1 MRKHDTMPGSRWT
14 LRQRLLAAG
23 LAAFVATASPAFAAD
38 SANPY
43 AQAIE
48 TLADKLATRF
58 VDPATGRRYADVLRS
73 KLAAGQYEGIGEAK
87 DMARRLT
94 QDLQA
99 VAADGHLRVDL
110 APEADGPRG
119 PMPPGP
125 RLVVSSA
132 AGATGR
138 VDTSPPPTAR
148 PSLAPRQAS
157 ALAPMD
163 LPSVAETK
171 WIAPGVAY
179 IRFNQFAGEPASVA
193 AIQAFVKDHA
203 TAKAIIIDTRSL
215 SRGGGLAEMDALFP
229 HLFDRETVLVEM
241 AVAKNDGPSGGPIP
255 FGGRTLRD
263 ISGPANMLVRQ
274 HLAVPDV
281 EPRLAKAKVFYLT
294 SKRTRSAGEHFA
306 LALQRTH
313 RGILIGERTAGANH
327 FGGIEPIGA
336 GLAAFVPVGRTYDP
350 DTGKDWEGTGI
361 VPDIEVPAD
370 QALDRALALAS
381 AE

>member
-1 MRKHDTMPGSRWT
+1 MRKHDPMPGSRWSPY
-14 LRQRLLAAG
+14 RRLLLAG
-23 LAAFVATASPAFAAD
+23 LVALVATASPVFAAD

-58 VDPATGRRYADVLRS
+58 VDPATGQRYAEMLRS
-73 KLAAGQYEGIGEAK
+73 KLAAGKYEGIGEAG

-110 APEADGPRG
+110 APEAGGLHG

-125 RLVVSSA
+125 RRVESSA
-132 AGATGR
+132 PAGSSRA
-138 VDTSPPPTAR
+138 DTSRPRMAR
-148 PSLAPRQAS
+148 PSHAPRQAS
-157 ALAPMD
+157 ALAPID
-163 LPSVAETK
+163 QPSVAETK
-171 WIAPGVAY
+171 WIAQGVAY
-179 IRFNQFAGEPASVA
+179 IRFNQFAGEPASVT

-203 TAKAIIIDTRSL
+203 TAKAIIIDTRTL

-241 AVAKNDGPSGGPIP
+241 AVAKNNGPSGGPIP
-255 FGGRTLRD
+255 FRGRTLREV
-263 ISGPANMLVRQ
+263 SSPANMLVRQ
-274 HLAVPDV
+274 HVAVPDAV

-313 RGILIGERTAGANH
+313 RGVLIGERTAGANH

-361 VPDIEVPAD
+361 VPDVEVPVD
-370 QALDRALALAS
+370 QALDKALALAQG
-381 AE
+381 

>member
-1 MRKHDTMPGSRWT
+1 MRKHDTMPGSRWA
-14 LRQRLLAAG
+14 LRRRLLAAG
-23 LAAFVATASPAFAAD
+23 LAAFVATASPAFATD

-58 VDPATGRRYADVLRS
+58 VDPATGRRYADMLRS

-99 VAADGHLRVDL
+99 VSADGHLRVDL
-110 APEADGPRG
+110 
-119 PMPPGP
+119 MPPGP
-125 RLVVSSA
+125 RLVESSA

-138 VDTSPPPTAR
+138 VDTSPPRTAR

-255 FGGRTLRD
+255 FGGCTLRD
-263 ISGPANMLVRQ
+263 VSGPANMLVRQ

>member
-1 MRKHDTMPGSRWT
+1 MRKHDAMPGSRWS

-23 LAAFVATASPAFAAD
+23 LAALVATASPALSAD

-43 AQAIE
+43 AQAIQV
-48 TLADKLATRF
+48 LADKLATRF
-58 VDPATGRRYADVLRS
+58 VDPATGQRYAEMVRS
-73 KLAAGQYEGIGEAK
+73 KLATGGYEGVGEAK

-110 APEADGPRG
+110 APEAGGPLG

-125 RLVVSSA
+125 RFVESSA
-132 AGATGR
+132 AGGTNRA
-138 VDTSPPPTAR
+138 DMPPPRTEQ
-148 PSLAPRQAS
+148 PGPAPRQAS
-157 ALAPMD
+157 AFAPID

-171 WIAPGVAY
+171 WIAQGVAY
-179 IRFNQFAGEPASVA
+179 IRFNQFAGEPTSIA

-203 TAKAIIIDTRSL
+203 TAKAIIIDTRTL

-241 AVAKNDGPSGGPIP
+241 AVAKSDGPSGGPMP
-255 FGGRTLRD
+255 LGGRTLREVP
-263 ISGPANMLVRQ
+263 GPANMLVRQ
-274 HLAVPDV
+274 HVAVPDAV
-281 EPRLAKAKVFYLT
+281 EPRLAKANVFYLT

-313 RGILIGERTAGANH
+313 RGVLIGERTAGANH

-336 GLAAFVPVGRTYDP
+336 GLAAFIPVGRTYDP

-361 VPDIEVPAD
+361 VPDIEVPVD
-370 QALDRALALAS
+370 QALDKALALAQG
-381 AE
+381 